1 MNYYKIAWIF
11 IFIMFFCSFNGCK
24 GCRKKTAE
32 DVSNQPI
39 STNPTGENAPNPG
52 SESSMESNLSSKV
65 ETGDMNDMSSLSDR
79 KTRSA
84 TWPSKEDSDQT
95 PVAIRKPE
103 ISETEESKQ
112 NPLKSEVQ
120 VALPKNSNL
129 PDIQK
134 EISAPKSIPSLK
146 TEDGFHDDYQPLVNT
161 KSPVDSKSPI
171 RTDSPVNTESPVKEN
186 QPVRK
191 IPTRG
196 IPLGLLPRTVLSFG
210 TTILSLTLKVD
221 GVELETDQTSP
232 VSESKPV
239 EENKLKNQV
248 TETSDSN
255 KPTDLKEEN
264 KVEIKPEPSN
274 ENSRQP
280 VQNNLEHPQIDGPP
294 QDHQPNYRQG
304 PPQRDHSYWD
314 SVRSGDDLEQP
325 KESKQTKPDD
335 QVEKSERRNL
345 RFNFRYAPWKDVIEW
360 FADQAELS
368 LQADNVP
375 TGSLN
380 LTDNNFYTPS
390 EALDI
395 LNSYLLFKEYTIIRK
410 GKSMFVI
417 YLPDG
422 IPPNLLEPIS
432 SAELDNR
439 GKYELCRCVFN
450 LTRTTPDVIQLE
462 AEKLLGPQG
471 SIVVLP
477 KSQQIVVTETAGT
490 LRAIR
495 EIIKKVDDPDDL
507 AGGSI
512 HIVEMKNLS
521 ADEALGIMR
530 KLLAIEESDQSLRTA
545 VDISGTKIW
554 MSGRGDMIERA
565 KEIIKTIDNSFESKD
580 VVLEGQP
587 QFEVYN
593 VGTADPQAVLSVL
606 QTLLAGT
613 PDVRLS
619 IDTKTGG
626 IAALGRP
633 ANHATIRETIRQ
645 MQLNVPTV
653 EVIPLKRLSPVSAVE
668 SIKKFFATSSVS
680 NSSST
685 STTNKQE
692 SGVPDPTVEADV
704 SARQIIVRGTK
715 SQITDIRNLLEKLG
729 EDGTG
734 GVLRS
739 QETIRTIPLSP
750 SATALVLDQLK
761 EIWPKLEQSEIKV
774 VTPSAIV
781 PMRSTSD
788 LMPKND
794 SAPKQ
799 EQPQKSKLDQL
810 IDKTFQVDPSSKTN
824 IPTTF
829 RRSFSKVR
837 FLPVQLTQI
846 QEIAGE
852 DDRQPKY
859 QPIHADD
866 STTSSLNS
874 NETEELKRQ
883 LAELQK
889 KLDILLSDDLKQTK
903 TSVPTI
909 SKTEITQAVQA
920 TNASTETLKRNAPV
934 VVSSGPNGLMISSEN
949 PEALD
954 KLEEL
959 IRMLSDETVLGKT
972 SLVVYYLKNSTAE
985 VVAQTLQTL
994 MGTSSTTTF
1003 GVSGSGSIDTSPN
1016 FENEQR
1022 AALLG
1027 MLQIGNSIEKTGP
1040 LSISADSRLNALL
1053 IQANPVD
1060 HKTIERLLPILDQE
1074 EIPGGE
1080 IKKKAKPRL
1089 IPLQNMRAEDA
1100 QTSVE
1105 KIFATRIQSG
1115 SGTTGTVQQSGGNR
1129 SNNRQQGQQNNMPM
1143 MMPGMPPG
1151 MPGGPGMMLQQ
1162 MMSRMG
1168 GQSSS
1173 TAKEQEATMTLGVD
1187 SRSNSLIVS
1196 APESLFLE
1204 VEAFVKELDHYAAQT
1219 ETVVQVVQLKEISPD
1234 LAKQTIANL
1243 AGDSVKFSTSQ
1254 SSAQTTGNQRSG
1266 GFSGGFGTNRSG
1278 FGGGGLG
1285 TNRGGFGN
1293 TGGNNNPFMNMMR
1306 QGGFGGGGFGG
1317 QQGFGGFGNQRR

>member
-1 MNYYKIAWIF
+1 MKYHKVALVLIF
-11 IFIMFFCSFNGCK
+11 AVFFCVGG
-24 GCRKKTAE
+24 GCRKSPSEDASSQSVAE
-32 DVSNQPI
+32 N
-39 STNPTGENAPNPG
+39 STKEVDQRTG
-52 SESSMESNLSSKV
+52 SESLEKKETLSAI
-65 ETGDMNDMSSLSDR
+65 ETDNRNEALLLSDQ
-79 KTRSA
+79 KTESA
-84 TWPSKEDSDQT
+84 TWPQHKTSDQAA
-95 PVAIRKPE
+95 VSAQKLEIPE
-103 ISETEESKQ
+103 TGAERIGEPKQEPQKSPERISGNQVT
-112 NPLKSEVQ
+112 LSENSD
-120 VALPKNSNL
+120 LPNT
-129 PDIQK
+129 QK
-134 EISAPKSIPSLK
+134 EFSATDSPQTS
-146 TEDGFHDDYQPLVNT
+146 EDKDALHEDYLPLVNT

-171 RTDSPVNTESPVKEN
+171 QTDSPVNTKSPVEEN
-186 QPVRK
+186 QPIRK
-191 IPTRG
+191 VPTRG
-196 IPLGLLPRTVLSFG
+196 VPLGWSPRTVLSFG
-210 TTILSLTLKVD
+210 MSICSLLNADDTGAKT
-221 GVELETDQTSP
+221 GQASP
-232 VSESKPV
+232 VSENGPLEAGEFKDSTQEIAGSDEP
-239 EENKLKNQV
+239 KNLNEDNPG
-248 TETSDSN
+248 ET
-255 KPTDLKEEN
+255 KQ
-264 KVEIKPEPSN
+264 EPSSDN
-274 ENSRQP
+274 NRSSSIQEDP
-280 VQNNLEHPQIDGPP
+280 MQNHRREGRP
-294 QDHQPNYRQG
+294 
-304 PPQRDHSYWD
+304 
-314 SVRSGDDLEQP
+314 EQTG
-325 KESKQTKPDD
+325 ETEQTKPVDPI
-335 QVEKSERRNL
+335 EKSEQRNL

-380 LTDNNFYTPS
+380 LTDNNLYTPS

-432 SAELDNR
+432 AAELDAR
-439 GKYELCRCVFN
+439 GKYELCRCVFS

-495 EIIKKVDDPDDL
+495 DIIKKVDDPDDL
-507 AGGSI
+507 AGASI

-530 KLLAIEESDQSLRTA
+530 KLLAIEETDQSLRTA

-565 KEIIKTIDNSFESKD
+565 KEIIKTIDHSFESKD
-580 VVLEGQP
+580 VALEGQP
-587 QFEVYN
+587 QFEVYD

-619 IDTKTGG
+619 IDSKTGG

-633 ANHATIRETIRQ
+633 ANHATIQETIRQ

-653 EVIPLKRLSPVSAVE
+653 EVIPLKRLSPTSAIE
-668 SIKKFFATSSVS
+668 SIKKFFATSSAS
-680 NSSST
+680 DSSST
-685 STTNKQE
+685 STSKQE
-692 SGVPDPTVEADV
+692 SGVPAPTVEADV

-715 SQITDIRNLLEKLG
+715 SQITEIRSLLEKLG

-734 GVLRS
+734 GILRS

-788 LMPKND
+788 LIPKND
-794 SAPKQ
+794 SAPKR

-810 IDKTFQVDPSSKTN
+810 IDKTFQVDPNSKPN
-824 IPTTF
+824 VPTTF
-829 RRSFSKVR
+829 RRSFFGVR
-837 FLPVQLTQI
+837 FLPVQLT
-846 QEIAGE
+846 EIKKLDDQ

-859 QPIHADD
+859 QPIHAVD
-866 STTSSLNS
+866 SAASASHS

-889 KLDILLSDDLKQTK
+889 KLDILLSEKAKQT
-903 TSVPTI
+903 TALESEASETAPPQTNQ
-909 SKTEITQAVQA
+909 SKGSSA
-920 TNASTETLKRNAPV
+920 NSNAPV

-949 PEALD
+949 PDALN

-994 MGTSSTTTF
+994 MGTSSATTF

-1027 MLQIGNSIEKTGP
+1027 MLQIGHSIEKTGP
-1040 LSISADSRLNALL
+1040 LSVSADSRLNALL

-1080 IKKKAKPRL
+1080 IKKKARPRL
-1089 IPLQNMRAEDA
+1089 IPLKNMRAEDA
-1100 QTSVE
+1100 QASVE
-1105 KIFATRIQSG
+1105 KIFANRIQAGTAAG
-1115 SGTTGTVQQSGGNR
+1115 SGQQNANR
-1129 SNNRQQGQQNNMPM
+1129 NNNQRQQGRQATNMPA
-1143 MMPGMPPG
+1143 MMPGMPPGMPG

-1162 MMSRMG
+1162 MMARMG
-1168 GQSSS
+1168 GQNSSS
-1173 TAKEQEATMTLGVD
+1173 ATAKEQEATMTLGVD

-1204 VEAFVKELDHYAAQT
+1204 VEAFVKELDYYAAQS
-1219 ETVVQVVQLKEISPD
+1219 ETVVEVVQLKEISPD

-1254 SSAQTTGNQRSG
+1254 ATQATGNQRSG
-1266 GFSGGFGTNRSG
+1266 GFGGFGTNRSG
-1278 FGGGGLG
+1278 FGGGGFG

-1293 TGGNNNPFMNMMR
+1293 TGGGNNPFMNMMR
-1306 QGGFGGGGFGG
+1306 GGFGGGGQQPGRFGG
-1317 QQGFGGFGNQRR
+1317 QSRPGGFGNFGR